1 VQADIGW
8 ALRDA
13 IPNWTAVFR
22 IGRPHTPKQTR
33 EGLNSRVW
41 RLRWT
46 GLFLWFQLAAR
57 KTSPNIRFSP
67 GAFLYK
73 PCRRSARLEVES
85 ELLTGAANAIV
96 KT

>member
-1 VQADIGW
+1 M
-8 ALRDA
+8 R
-13 IPNWTAVFR
+13 FR
-22 IGRPHTPKQTR
+22 TGRRYSESDDPIVPKQTR
-33 EGLNSRVW
+33 EEWNSRAW
-41 RLRWT
+41 WLRWT

-57 KTSPNIRFSP
+57 KTSPTIGFSP
-67 GAFLYK
+67 GALPYK